1 LLAQQIQMAKQIN
14 KVKKTAV
21 MKPPAK
27 AVRQA
32 PVKPVKGTLAKPVQ
46 KPLANPV
53 KQAPAN
59 SVKQLTA
66 IPADEAAASV
76 RRFIDRGMSDNSIWA
91 ELEAEGFTSKK
102 LGQFFVTE
110 IRKGGS
116 PEKKPPHRPYPPKA
130 PRPN

>member
-1 LLAQQIQMAKQIN
+1 MAKQIN
-14 KVKKTAV
+14 KVKKPPV
-21 MKPPAK
+21 KKPP
-27 AVRQA
+27 
-32 PVKPVKGTLAKPVQ
+32 
-46 KPLANPV
+46 ANPV
-53 KQAPAN
+53 KQALATAVKQPPAN
-59 SVKQLTA
+59 LVKESSA

-91 ELEAEGFTSKK
+91 ELEATGFTSKK

>member
-1 LLAQQIQMAKQIN
+1 MAKQTN
-14 KVKKTAV
+14 KAQKTAV

-27 AVRQA
+27 
-32 PVKPVKGTLAKPVQ
+32 PTKKPLPKPAK

-53 KQAPAN
+53 KQPP
-59 SVKQLTA
+59 A

-91 ELEAEGFTSKK
+91 ELEATGFTSKK

-116 PEKKPPHRPYPPKA
+116 PEKKPPHRPYPPRA
-130 PRPN
+130 PRP